1 MKTYQLYSRNGAEP
15 DAVVG
20 ITEDGGC
27 VSFIFDPN
35 NPDYQQYLAWLA
47 EGNTPQPAD
56 EVTQ

>member
-27 VSFIFDPN
+27 VSLIFDLN
-35 NPDYQQYLAWLA
+35 NPDYQQYLVWLA
-47 EGNTPQPAD
+47 EGNTPLPA
-56 EVTQ
+56 E